1 MYRILLLCLVFSLLL
16 TSGCSKLVSNEPQS
30 TKDTLTITDTI
41 GRQVEIPAR
50 IDRVACLCPESG
62 YALAMFGQGDKIV
75 AVVGGLKRD
84 LILTEMYPQIKDL
97 PVPKSS
103 GAINI
108 EELVKSRP
116 DVVFVKK
123 DTASSEAEIAKMNKT
138 GIPFLVIEFNNIKEQ
153 QEAIAMMGQVVGAT
167 DKARQYNNY
176 YQKCIDRIQERV
188 GTIPEQQR
196 VRVYHS
202 ISEAT
207 RTDVQGSLSGD
218 WMQAA
223 GAFNVST
230 NEPLKSLEGK
240 YYAGLE
246 QILLWDPDV
255 ILANEIGVANYILT
269 NKQWAPLKAVK
280 NRKVLQMPNGISRWG
295 HPSSPETP
303 LAILW
308 TAQVLYPDK
317 FADLDMVAETKA
329 FYNDFF
335 GLQLTDEVV
344 DRILFGE
351 GMRMAKQ

>member
-1 MYRILLLCLVFSLLL
+1 
-16 TSGCSKLVSNEPQS
+16 
-30 TKDTLTITDTI
+30 
-41 GRQVEIPAR
+41 
-50 IDRVACLCPESG
+50 
-62 YALAMFGQGDKIV
+62 
-75 AVVGGLKRD
+75 
-84 LILTEMYPQIKDL
+84 
-97 PVPKSS
+97 
-103 GAINI
+103 
-108 EELVKSRP
+108 
-116 DVVFVKK
+116 
-123 DTASSEAEIAKMNKT
+123 
-138 GIPFLVIEFNNIKEQ
+138 
-153 QEAIAMMGQVVGAT
+153 MMGQVVGAT